1 MYFRLHETLGSGQ
14 FGKVFKAT
22 WDIHPH
28 KLELAV
34 KTLKTGAS
42 DKDRVMMLQ
51 EAAIMGQFNHT
62 NVIKM
67 YGVVTLDEL
76 VCYNEY
82 FDRYYVFLC
91 CLLMFIIC
99 LYSIMLFLAN

>member
-22 WDIHPH
+22 WDIHPY

-67 YGVVTLDEL
+67 YGVVTLDEP
-76 VCYNEY
+76 VGCNEY
-82 FDRYYVFLC
+82 F
-91 CLLMFIIC
+91 
-99 LYSIMLFLAN
+99 